1 MLSSIFVAHCYEA
14 TQTVFPDESARF
26 IDDPDHLRRR
36 GVSRVGL
43 QLSGA
48 VSVIR
53 YRNPLPKPLAQR
65 YNRGEMGAGQ
75 RIREHRD
82 EILRVAALHGAGNV
96 RLFGSV
102 ARGEDTAE
110 SDVDLLV
117 DVTGDTTPWFPGS
130 LTADL
135 VQLLGRRV
143 QVVIRRSLSP
153 LIRDAVLRESVP
165 L

>member
-1 MLSSIFVAHCYEA
+1 
-14 TQTVFPDESARF
+14 
-26 IDDPDHLRRR
+26 
-36 GVSRVGL
+36 
-43 QLSGA
+43 
-48 VSVIR
+48 
-53 YRNPLPKPLAQR
+53 
-65 YNRGEMGAGQ
+65 MGAGQ

-82 EILRVAALHGAGNV
+82 EILRVAALHGTGNV

-102 ARGEDTAE
+102 ARGEDTPE

-130 LTADL
+130 LIADL
-135 VQLLGRRV
+135 EQLLGQRV

-153 LIRDAVLRESVP
+153 LIRDAVLREAVP